1 MLIRKCE
8 GKDIDQI
15 LKIERKSFEYPYSQE
30 IFKDY
35 ISNDFFLLA
44 EEDSKVI
51 GYILAEKREVDG
63 VIVSIAVSPDYR
75 LQGIGTSLMEKV
87 LKEMNVR
94 RFFLIV
100 RESNQGAQIF
110 YDNLGFSK
118 ITKLEDYYQNDE
130 DGILMQ
136 KSIKKGKLIKRDVE

>member
-8 GKDIDQI
+8 EGDLEKIS
-15 LKIERKSFEYPYSQE
+15 KIERKSFEYPYSRE
-30 IFKDY
+30 VFEDY

-44 EEDSKVI
+44 EKDSTII
-51 GYILAEKREVDG
+51 GYILAEEREGGG

-75 LQGIGTSLMEKV
+75 LQGVGTTLMEEV
-87 LKEMNVR
+87 LKKMDVQ

-100 RESNQGAQIF
+100 RVSNKEAQMF
-110 YDNLGFSK
+110 YEKLGFTK
-118 ITKLEDYYQNDE
+118 ITKIGDYYQNDE

-136 KSIKKGKLIKRDVE
+136 KPGKKEN

>member
-8 GKDIDQI
+8 EKDIDQI